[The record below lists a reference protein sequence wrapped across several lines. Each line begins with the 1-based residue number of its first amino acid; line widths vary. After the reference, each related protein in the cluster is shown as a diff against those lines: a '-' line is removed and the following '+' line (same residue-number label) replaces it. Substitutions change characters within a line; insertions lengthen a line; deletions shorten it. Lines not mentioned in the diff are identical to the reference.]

1 MLISVFSAFLCV
13 SLHAQPERSVDAG
26 KDSLL
31 HYIQTKYGLDQELY
45 NGFQFYTR
53 LLNYRGDPYFPEDS
67 FYEGSVSLGG
77 MEYDQIRLKYNGFS
91 QDLILEYTDFQGRYN
106 QVNLISSR
114 IDSFRLGSYCFIKLD
129 LQSGKSLFYQELK
142 AGRLTCYIHWRKDI
156 NATRDDMDYSHE
168 YSRPLGTFY
177 ISYKEKLHSFSN
189 RRSYLSIFPESLH
202 SGLKRY
208 FRQQRLSLN
217 KASPEEIQEL
227 LLFTMQLTDI
237 SPDS

>member
-13 SLHAQPERSVDAG
+13 SLHAQPEGSADAE

-45 NGFQFYTR
+45 NGFQFYTH
-53 LLNYRGDPYFPEDS
+53 LLKYKGDPYFPEDS

-77 MEYDQIRLKYNGFS
+77 TEYDQIRLKYNGFS

-106 QVNLISSR
+106 QLNLISSR
-114 IDSFRLGSYCFIKLD
+114 IDSFRLGSYCFKKLY

-177 ISYKEKLHSFSN
+177 LSYKEKLHSFSN
-189 RRSYLSIFPESLH
+189 RSSYLSIFPESLH

-208 FRQQRLSLN
+208 FRQQRLSLK
-217 KASPEEIQEL
+217 KASAEEIQDL
-227 LLFTMQLTDI
+227 LLFTRQLTEI
-237 SPDS
+237 SPDP